1 MWLAN
6 YGSWGYEGLSG
17 LKTYRADLHVHTV
30 LSPCA
35 DVEMIPPLIVQE
47 ALEKGISLIAITDHN
62 ATANIE
68 AVQKAASG
76 SELVVLPGMELQTKE
91 EVHVLC
97 LFDTLAQAQEL
108 QQLVDKV
115 LPDIKNKADY
125 FGEQFVVDETGDFIS
140 SEERLLLTSADITLK
155 DAWKE
160 VTRIGGLFVPAHVN
174 RQAFGL
180 IANLGFVPEDINIEA
195 LEISRHIT
203 PEEAIKKY
211 PQIGGYP
218 LMQNGDVHR
227 LNEYLGSNE
236 YRLDGPTITEIRKA
250 LVGNEGRSIRYR

>member
-1 MWLAN
+1 M
-6 YGSWGYEGLSG
+6 
-17 LKTYRADLHVHTV
+17 KTYRADLHVHTV

-68 AVQKAASG
+68 AVQKAAAESG
-76 SELVVLPGMELQTKE
+76 LVVLPGMDLQTKE
-91 EVHVLC
+91 EVHVVC
-97 LFDTLAQAQEL
+97 LFDSLDQAQEL
-108 QQLVDKV
+108 QGIVDKV
-115 LPDIKNKADY
+115 LPEIRNQADH
-125 FGEQFVVDETGDFIS
+125 FGEQFIVDETGDFIS
-140 SEERLLLTSADITLK
+140 SEERLLLTSADITLR

-160 VTRIGGLFVPAHVN
+160 VMRIGGLFVPAHVN

-180 IANLGFVPEDINIEA
+180 IANLGFVPEDISIEA

-203 PEEAIKKY
+203 PEEAAKKF

-218 LMQNGDVHR
+218 LIQNGDVHR
-227 LNEYLGSNE
+227 LNEFLGSNE
-236 YRLDGPTITEIRKA
+236 YMLENPTIAEIRKA
-250 LVGNEGRSIRYR
+250 LLGNEGRSIRYR